1 MQGGGSIV
9 TSIDISHLDYA
20 ELLALRDSV
29 NRRILAL
36 RRTPT
41 MRLDELLS
49 VFEETRE
56 ALSNRGL
63 RWHSL
68 ERWQWIDGEV
78 RFWLNPVDS
87 NRYMVGWFTIDDLI
101 AWLSDH
107 GPIVRDSIDHDGHD
121 VPLRWIDVEQ

>member
-1 MQGGGSIV
+1 M
-9 TSIDISHLDYA
+9 TSIDISQLDYA
-20 ELLALRDSV
+20 ELVALRDSV

-36 RRTPT
+36 RRTPAL
-41 MRLDELLS
+41 RLDELLS

-56 ALSNRGL
+56 ALANHGH

-87 NRYMVGWFTIDDLI
+87 SRYLVGWFTIDDLI
-101 AWLSDH
+101 AWLEDC
-107 GPIVRDSIDHDGHD
+107 GPIVRDIDVHD
-121 VPLRWIDVEQ
+121 VPMRWIDVEQ

>member
-1 MQGGGSIV
+1 M

-41 MRLDELLS
+41 LRLDELLS

-56 ALSNRGL
+56 ALSNRGH

-87 NRYMVGWFTIDDLI
+87 SRYLVGWFTIDDLI
-101 AWLSDH
+101 AWLDEQ
-107 GPIVRDSIDHDGHD
+107 GPIVRASADADGRD
-121 VPLRWIDVEQ
+121 VPMRWIDVEQ

>member
-1 MQGGGSIV
+1 M
-9 TSIDISHLDYA
+9 TSIDISHLDYT
-20 ELLALRDSV
+20 ELVALRDSV

-41 MRLDELLS
+41 LRLDELLS

-56 ALSNRGL
+56 ALTNRGL

-78 RFWLNPVDS
+78 RFWLNPVDQH
-87 NRYMVGWFTIDDLI
+87 RYAVGWYSIDDLI
-101 AWLSDH
+101 AWLDES
-107 GPIVRDSIDHDGHD
+107 GPIVHASTDSDMQD
-121 VPLRWIDVEQ
+121 VPLRWIDVEP